1 MGSPLHPNIR
11 QPTPPPPSPRE
22 DYVAYER
29 MCGYVTSLSSKLQ
42 SLPPSS
48 PFRIDLIDLTDQ
60 LLTKLYNLG
69 VIDGK
74 GSLEKADRVSV
85 SGFCRRRLPVVMVR
99 LKMSQ
104 TLQAAIT
111 LIETGQVRM
120 EPTDGCDGPGDA
132 GNEMLVT
139 RGMEDFVGWTEGGK
153 IERSVKKYSG
163 KLDDL
168 KKKKKRGE
176 GDPQQKMQLL
186 RTRTPP
192 HPVHNC

>member
-1 MGSPLHPNIR
+1 
-11 QPTPPPPSPRE
+11 
-22 DYVAYER
+22 

-60 LLTKLYNLG
+60 LVTKLYNLG

-111 LIETGQVRM
+111 LIETGQVMGRN
-120 EPTDGCDGPGDA
+120 G
-132 GNEMLVT
+132 ML
-139 RGMEDFVGWTEGGK
+139 RPLGANA
-153 IERSVKKYSG
+153 S
-163 KLDDL
+163 
-168 KKKKKRGE
+168 
-176 GDPQQKMQLL
+176 
-186 RTRTPP
+186 
-192 HPVHNC
+192 

>member
-60 LLTKLYNLG
+60 LVTKLYNLG

-120 EPTDGCDGPGDA
+120 GPTVVTDPA
-132 GNEMLVT
+132 MLVT

-153 IERSVKKYSG
+153 IERSVKKYNG
-163 KLDDL
+163 KLDDFEL
-168 KKKKKRGE
+168 G
-176 GDPQQKMQLL
+176 GMG
-186 RTRTPP
+186 
-192 HPVHNC
+192 